1 MKNKHDYKDW
11 VEGAGLEKICEW
23 SRHGLSDRQI
33 AKNIGVT
40 TMTFY
45 NWKKRFAEFAEA
57 VDKAKSELKIEL
69 EKSMF
74 ELAIGKAFVEEIKTI
89 LDPNTGKVIRVEKT
103 RKQLPPNANLQT
115 FLAKNL
121 MPEKYHPPCWNNEE
135 LLEEED

>member
-1 MKNKHDYKDW
+1 
-11 VEGAGLEKICEW
+11 
-23 SRHGLSDRQI
+23 
-33 AKNIGVT
+33 
-40 TMTFY
+40 MTFY

>member
-1 MKNKHDYKDW
+1 MKNKQDYKDW

-23 SRHGLSDRQI
+23 SRRGLSDKQI

-45 NWKKRFAEFAEA
+45 NWKKRFAEFAVA
-57 VDKAKSELKIEL
+57 VDKARSELKIEL

-121 MPEKYHPPCWNNEE
+121 MPEKYHPPCRNNEE